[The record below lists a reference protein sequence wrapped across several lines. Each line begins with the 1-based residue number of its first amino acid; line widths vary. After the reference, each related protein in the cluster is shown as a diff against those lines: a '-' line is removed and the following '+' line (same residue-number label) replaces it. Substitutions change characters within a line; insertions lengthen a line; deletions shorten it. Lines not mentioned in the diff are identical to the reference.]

1 MTTERPG
8 QPESKPWH
16 CETPDE
22 VLQRLGASAIGLTN
36 ADARKL
42 LAEHGP
48 NALKEAKP
56 ISPWVI
62 FFAQFKS
69 VVIWVLI
76 GAGALSGLL
85 GEAIDAFA
93 IFAIVI
99 LNAVVGFYQEFS
111 AEKSI
116 SALMR
121 MTAPRAKVRRDGAVT
136 SVAATDLVP
145 GDILELEPGDVVAAD
160 ARLLNASSLTC
171 VEAMLTG
178 ESEAIGKSAE
188 TLGELELPLGDRK
201 NMIFMGTSVAA
212 GSGHAV
218 VVATGM
224 QTEIG
229 GIATLIG
236 DASEDK
242 GTPLQRKLEAFGRI
256 LLWATVA
263 IVVLLFGLGLARG
276 REFFELFLTSVSL
289 AVAALPESLPAVVTA
304 ALSIGVLRMSRRR
317 ALVRRLASVET
328 LGSTNVIC
336 TDKTG
341 TLTVGQMTVRALF
354 VAGRT
359 YEVTGDGYGLEGET
373 RFEGKATDDSHATQ
387 LRQMAEVLIGCNN
400 AHLERI
406 NGTWNVIGDPTEGA
420 LLSAGHKAGGR
431 RDELERDMPKHHEIP
446 FDSDRKRHSV
456 VRLLPD
462 GRQRAFVNG
471 APEMLLARC
480 AYIFGDT
487 GIRPMTEADRAQ
499 VTEQNTKLAGQALR
513 VLGSAFR
520 DFDPLSPDRLT
531 AEKVERDLIFVG
543 LTGLYDP
550 PRPEAK
556 DAVAKCHAAGIR
568 VVMITGDQPRTA
580 IAIARELGI
589 ADDAKALTGAE
600 LDELTDDM
608 LRERVPSIAVYARVS
623 AEHKLRIVRAWQ
635 ANDAIVAMTG
645 DGVNDAPAIKGAD
658 IGIAMGRSGTE
669 VAKQASDMIITDD
682 NFATIVAAVGEGRGI
697 YENIQK
703 TVQYLLSG
711 NSGELLLMTVCVVI
725 GLPAPLLPIH
735 LLWINLVTDG
745 LPALCL
751 ATDQVDPAVMQRRPR
766 AQHERIA
773 DGGFLRVMLL
783 TAVLTAGVSFAAYAY
798 GLKFATLELARTY
811 AFTALVFAELL
822 RAFGARSAT
831 RPLWLMNMRSNINLL
846 AVIGASISIQIWSQ
860 HSELLARFFKTARMS
875 YQDGLILLGVSALPL
890 IVLEI
895 IKSFQRY
902 AVPDWGA
909 EDRAGEAATPSAVSG
924 RDGTRQDARTS
935 GLSWQIPAAA
945 GVVLLAF
952 GGGWLTWS
960 LYRGTAAHYV
970 TQKIERGSVVRI
982 VTASGTVN
990 SATIARVEP
999 HVSGV
1004 IQALY
1009 CDVNMSV
1016 TVGQLCA
1023 KIDARPYQDVM
1034 DQAKAD
1040 LAEAETRLENDKV
1053 NLAQAQAAF
1062 ERNEALA
1069 KRRAIS
1075 RKALNKSRKTFER
1088 AQSQMK
1094 RGEATVAQLQTVLHA
1109 AEINLGDTGIV
1120 SPIDGTVIARNVE
1133 VGQTAAAGSKTP
1145 PLFLVA
1151 ADLTVIHIDANV
1163 GETDISKVKQG
1174 AKVSFTVEA
1183 FPNRPFAGEVI
1194 QIGPSSRIIQ
1204 NVAAYD
1210 VVIRAPNPDLLLK
1223 PGMMATIGIVIDQRD
1238 DVFRVPNQALR
1249 YSPRDLA
1256 VPNASGE
1263 PTASLD
1269 GWSRL
1274 WILRG
1279 GKPTAITVR
1288 TRSRRRCLHGNR
1300 RRRSVARR

>member
-1 MTTERPG
+1 
-8 QPESKPWH
+8 
-16 CETPDE
+16 
-22 VLQRLGASAIGLTN
+22 
-36 ADARKL
+36 
-42 LAEHGP
+42 
-48 NALKEAKP
+48 
-56 ISPWVI
+56 
-62 FFAQFKS
+62 
-69 VVIWVLI
+69 
-76 GAGALSGLL
+76 
-85 GEAIDAFA
+85 
-93 IFAIVI
+93 
-99 LNAVVGFYQEFS
+99 
-111 AEKSI
+111 
-116 SALMR
+116 
-121 MTAPRAKVRRDGAVT
+121 
-136 SVAATDLVP
+136 
-145 GDILELEPGDVVAAD
+145 
-160 ARLLNASSLTC
+160 
-171 VEAMLTG
+171 
-178 ESEAIGKSAE
+178 
-188 TLGELELPLGDRK
+188 
-201 NMIFMGTSVAA
+201 
-212 GSGHAV
+212 
-218 VVATGM
+218 
-224 QTEIG
+224 
-229 GIATLIG
+229 
-236 DASEDK
+236 
-242 GTPLQRKLEAFGRI
+242 
-256 LLWATVA
+256 
-263 IVVLLFGLGLARG
+263 
-276 REFFELFLTSVSL
+276 
-289 AVAALPESLPAVVTA
+289 
-304 ALSIGVLRMSRRR
+304 
-317 ALVRRLASVET
+317 
-328 LGSTNVIC
+328 
-336 TDKTG
+336 
-341 TLTVGQMTVRALF
+341 
-354 VAGRT
+354 
-359 YEVTGDGYGLEGET
+359 
-373 RFEGKATDDSHATQ
+373 
-387 LRQMAEVLIGCNN
+387 
-400 AHLERI
+400 
-406 NGTWNVIGDPTEGA
+406 
-420 LLSAGHKAGGR
+420 
-431 RDELERDMPKHHEIP
+431 MP
-446 FDSDRKRHSV
+446 
-456 VRLLPD
+456 
-462 GRQRAFVNG
+462 
-471 APEMLLARC
+471 
-480 AYIFGDT
+480 
-487 GIRPMTEADRAQ
+487 
-499 VTEQNTKLAGQALR
+499 
-513 VLGSAFR
+513 
-520 DFDPLSPDRLT
+520 PDRLT
-531 AEKVERDLIFVG
+531 AETVERDLIFVG

-589 ADDAKALTGAE
+589 ADDAKALSGIE

-635 ANDAIVAMTG
+635 ANDAVVAMTG

-669 VAKQASDMIITDD
+669 VTKQASDMIITDD

-697 YENIQK
+697 YENIRK

-766 AQHERIA
+766 ARHERIA
-773 DGGFLRVMLL
+773 DGGFLGMMLL

-846 AVIGASISIQIWSQ
+846 AVIGASISIQVWSQ

-875 YQDGLILLGVSALPL
+875 YRDGLILLGVSALPL

-895 IKSFQRY
+895 IKSFPRY

-909 EDRAGEAATPSAVSG
+909 EDRAGGAATPSAVSG

-935 GLSWQIPAAA
+935 GLGWQIPAAA

-1016 TVGQLCA
+1016 TAGQLCA
-1023 KIDARPYQDVM
+1023 KIDPRPYQNVM

-1133 VGQTAAAGSKTP
+1133 VGQTVAAGSED
-1145 PLFLVA
+1145 A
-1151 ADLTVIHIDANV
+1151 AALPGRCGSHRHSHRRQCRRERHRRGQT
-1163 GETDISKVKQG
+1163 GRQG
-1174 AKVSFTVEA
+1174 FVHGRGVSE
-1183 FPNRPFAGEVI
+1183 
-1194 QIGPSSRIIQ
+1194 PS
-1204 NVAAYD
+1204 
-1210 VVIRAPNPDLLLK
+1210 L
-1223 PGMMATIGIVIDQRD
+1223 
-1238 DVFRVPNQALR
+1238 
-1249 YSPRDLA
+1249 
-1256 VPNASGE
+1256 
-1263 PTASLD
+1263 
-1269 GWSRL
+1269 
-1274 WILRG
+1274 
-1279 GKPTAITVR
+1279 
-1288 TRSRRRCLHGNR
+1288 
-1300 RRRSVARR
+1300 RRRSDTNRPIAADHPECRGL